1 MYLGNGT
8 TKNIFSLPSAKE
20 TGLLYAK
27 ETRVSDDLI
36 YQTTAKELRMR
47 KETLM
52 KFVQKGKR
60 SEGDILS
67 WKCHRFATAKETC
80 SLND

>member
-20 TGLLYAK
+20 TGLLNAK
-27 ETRVSDDLI
+27 ETKVSDDLI

-47 KETLM
+47 KETVM
-52 KFVQKGKR
+52 KFIRK
-60 SEGDILS
+60 
-67 WKCHRFATAKETC
+67 
-80 SLND
+80 